1 MTYEIKDNLALY
13 HLFRNRPGPL
23 LRHRSRS
30 VVWPRRLADVPAIP
44 FKPYTAIMCD
54 TFRDADAANK
64 RAEEF
69 INELN
74 GQRGLG
80 NLVQPP
86 VMPTRGHWGQINI
99 DGKRKAAGRSSND
112 VRDVDRRE
120 ARQTATARWEACKCE
135 ECPDRD
141 DGPGCMGRQRAGMCP
156 AQSGSDMRSD
166 ASRDAGA
173 GRTGR
178 DQGGASEG

>member
-1 MTYEIKDNLALY
+1 MTYEIKNAD
-13 HLFRNRPGPL
+13 LFNMFGNRAGAL
-23 LRHRSRS
+23 LRRRSRS
-30 VVWPRRLADVPAIP
+30 IVWPGRSINMPEIP
-44 FKPYTAIMCD
+44 FRTYAEIMRD
-54 TFRDADAANK
+54 AFRKADAANK

-156 AQSGSDMRSD
+156 AQPGCDMRSD
-166 ASRDAGA
+166 TRRDAGA

-178 DQGGASEG
+178 DKGGASEG